1 MTQSIAAVF
10 DGMIFR
16 PLEPV
21 TLAPNTRVQITI
33 VDTSLSAENPTLPS
47 IDMLLH
53 SPASGEQPEAAT
65 EWEDLER
72 YMCENY
78 FYSDFYAIKK

>member
-1 MTQSIAAVF
+1 MTQSITAVF

-21 TLAPNTRVQITI
+21 RLAPNTRVQITI
-33 VDTSLSAENPTLPS
+33 TDTSLSAENPALPS
-47 IDMLLH
+47 IDMVLH
-53 SPASGEQPEAAT
+53 SPASGDQPQATT
-65 EWEDLER
+65 EWKDLER

-78 FYSDFYAIKK
+78 FYSDFYAIEK

>member
-10 DGMIFR
+10 DGIIFR

-33 VDTSLSAENPTLPS
+33 ADAGFPAENPALPA

-65 EWEDLER
+65 EWENLER
-72 YMCENY
+72 YICENY
-78 FYSDFYAIKK
+78 FYSDFYAIEK

>member
-1 MTQSIAAVF
+1 MSQNIAAVF

-33 VDTSLSAENPTLPS
+33 ADAGFPFENPALPS
-47 IDMLLH
+47 LGMALN
-53 SPASGEQPEAAT
+53 SPASGDQPETAT
-65 EWEDLER
+65 AWEDLER